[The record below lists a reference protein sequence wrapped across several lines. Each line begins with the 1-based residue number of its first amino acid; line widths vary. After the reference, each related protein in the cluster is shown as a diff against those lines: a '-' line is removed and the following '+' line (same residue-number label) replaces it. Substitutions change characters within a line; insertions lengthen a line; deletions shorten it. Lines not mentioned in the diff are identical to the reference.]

1 MEVRD
6 MISDVAR
13 AKNDLASLRLDGV
26 TPDRLAR
33 CTSAVADFETSVA
46 DMLGTAWIPRTV
58 PELTASI
65 YCLRENIRCVQSDI
79 DDALDVNQEPN
90 IFDRARPDELFRVWM
105 AMTFGRLLEFQLDA
119 LMNALAHAAP
129 KVEWLN

>member
-1 MEVRD
+1 
-6 MISDVAR
+6 MIADVAR

-33 CTSAVADFETSVA
+33 CTSAVADLETGVA

-58 PELTASI
+58 AELTAAI
-65 YCLRENIRCVQSDI
+65 YCTRENIRRVQSDI

-90 IFDRARPDELFRVWM
+90 IFDRAMPDELFRVWM
-105 AMTFGRLLEFQLDA
+105 AMTFGRLLEHQLEVLMDA
-119 LMNALAHAAP
+119 LALAAP
-129 KVEWLN
+129 RAEWLN